1 MAMKPLEAETKDD
14 AAGRR
19 TRERRA
25 AALGQLLELTV
36 LLGEDLT
43 SSLAAEG
50 LTPSRAPL
58 LWHLGQHGPSTQR
71 VLADA
76 LGVAPRTVT
85 SLVDALE
92 ETGFVTREAHP
103 TDRRATLVTL
113 TAKGRR
119 LMSRWQRGQTE
130 FADLLFAAMPPRR
143 FAGLVAGLDDV
154 LVTLRAHL
162 PDPAG
167 GRA

>member
-1 MAMKPLEAETKDD
+1 MATVRTTARDD
-14 AAGRR
+14 AVSARH
-19 TRERRA
+19 A

-36 LLGEDLT
+36 LMNEDLT
-43 SSLAAEG
+43 SSLVADG
-50 LTPSRAPL
+50 LTPSRAPM
-58 LWHLGQHGPSTQR
+58 LWHLGQHGPTTQR

-85 SLVDALE
+85 GLVDSLE
-92 ETGFVTREAHP
+92 ETGFVTREPHP
-103 TDRRATLVTL
+103 SDRRATLVTL

-119 LMSRWQRGQTE
+119 LVARWQRGQGE
-130 FADLLFAAMPPRR
+130 FADLLFGQMPARR

-154 LVTLRAHL
+154 LATLREHQ
-162 PDPAG
+162 PPPAG

>member
-1 MAMKPLEAETKDD
+1 MSHGASEEAVE
-14 AAGRR
+14 RR

-36 LLGEDLT
+36 LLGEDLS
-43 SSLAAEG
+43 SSLAGEG

-85 SLVDALE
+85 GLVDALE

-119 LMSRWQRGQTE
+119 LMSRWQRGQAE

-143 FAGLVAGLDDV
+143 LAGLVAGLDDV
-154 LVTLRAHL
+154 LATLRAHL
-162 PDPAG
+162 PQPAG
-167 GRA
+167 GRT